1 MAWGIVNFVAAV
13 AARRHHR
20 RRRHRRG
27 GNWYYSITVDGAGG
41 APIEAVVQ

>member
-13 AARRHHR
+13 AARMHHR
-20 RRRHRRG
+20 RRG